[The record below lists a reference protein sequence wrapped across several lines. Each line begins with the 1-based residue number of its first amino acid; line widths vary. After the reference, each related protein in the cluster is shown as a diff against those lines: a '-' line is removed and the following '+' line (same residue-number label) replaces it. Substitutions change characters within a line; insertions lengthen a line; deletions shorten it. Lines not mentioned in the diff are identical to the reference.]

1 MKQFMLDEI
10 KSIRTSNDIE
20 QIVEDIVKDDYNQS
34 EGKEVV
40 IKQYSL
46 LTDYMKEYLEEEYR
60 KNPNWSIKKKREIAA
75 ELGIDRQK
83 VYKWN
88 WEQKNK
94 DKREKAVSK

>member
-88 WEQKNK
+88 WE
-94 DKREKAVSK
+94 

>member
-1 MKQFMLDEI
+1 MKA
-10 KSIRTSNDIE
+10 
-20 QIVEDIVKDDYNQS
+20 
-34 EGKEVV
+34 
-40 IKQYSL
+40 
-46 LTDYMKEYLEEEYR
+46 YLEEEYK

-94 DKREKAVSK
+94 EKKVSD